1 MRKGVKVYL
10 FQVLVLASLV
20 VLYDVTKSLPLL
32 IGIIVLISA
41 GYIIYGLYFK
51 IRPLPYLEK
60 IVNPDVYMEYIENKV
75 KKRALLYYPLYKAYG
90 LIYQNKM
97 EEAIAV
103 YSESTLE
110 TRDFDEDLFRVNT
123 LVEAHIYYYQKDKQ
137 ALVDLEKRIE
147 GHKHRTFAL
156 GQTIVL
162 FRHLIAEEY
171 YKAKELLLLLIPEY
185 KTRLHIVE
193 MEYYLALC
201 YVQLNNE
208 TDALA
213 VINFMLEKRYPL
225 FYTQKFKELKEELTE
240 NEEA

>member
-20 VLYDVTKSLPLL
+20 VLYDVTRSFPLL
-32 IGIIVLISA
+32 IGVIALISG

-60 IVNPDVYMEYIENKV
+60 IVNPSVYMEYIESKV
-75 KKRALLYYPLYKAYG
+75 KRRVPLYYPLYKAYG
-90 LIYQNKM
+90 LIYQNKLD
-97 EEAIAV
+97 EAVSV
-103 YSESTLE
+103 YQENTL
-110 TRDFDEDLFRVNT
+110 TIDDLNEDLFRVYT
-123 LVEAHIYYYQKDKQ
+123 LVEAHIYYYQNNKQ
-137 ALVDLEKRIE
+137 ALINLEKRIE
-147 GHKHRTFAL
+147 GHKHRTFAV

-162 FRHLIAEEY
+162 FRHLIDEEY

-193 MEYYLALC
+193 MEYYLALA
-201 YVQLNNE
+201 YGQLDNKE
-208 TDALA
+208 DALA
-213 VINFMLEKRYPL
+213 VIDFMLDKNYPV
-225 FYTQKFKELKEELTE
+225 FYTNLFKELKERITE